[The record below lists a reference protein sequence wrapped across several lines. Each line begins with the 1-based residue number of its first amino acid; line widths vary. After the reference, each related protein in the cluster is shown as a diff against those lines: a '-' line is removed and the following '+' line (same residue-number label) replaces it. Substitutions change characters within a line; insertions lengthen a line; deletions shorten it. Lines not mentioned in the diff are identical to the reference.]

1 MARGLAAATFFSH
14 WQLFEL
20 ELFQTDHLLFNHASR
35 PRPPV
40 ARPERSAARMLSSS
54 GRSGGSGF
62 VREAASSRALTRGAS
77 LPLTCAGDVSPH
89 RLAPLSLSNRSTQ
102 ARAFDAF
109 SFKRLV
115 DPASLTNASTLG
127 GLISLLGAALLA
139 ILFIAETLSY
149 LTPSLRQDV
158 ALSPAATAPLR
169 VTFNITF
176 PRMPCHLLSLEV
188 RPAAARLAQPSA

>member
-1 MARGLAAATFFSH
+1 
-14 WQLFEL
+14 
-20 ELFQTDHLLFNHASR
+20 
-35 PRPPV
+35 
-40 ARPERSAARMLSSS
+40 MLSSS
-54 GRSGGSGF
+54 GRGGGSGF
-62 VREAASSRALTRGAS
+62 VREAASSRALARGAS

-89 RLAPLSLSNRSTQ
+89 RTRCASRLSNRSTQ

-139 ILFIAETLSY
+139 LLFIAETLSY